1 MFLPKS
7 HKDAPKKYY
16 RGTIMVARGTNE
28 ILETG
33 TKEILMRCQR
43 GTHKVPKIY
52 YRGTKELQVPKRHQR
67 STTEVPMWCQRGT
80 KEVTIKCQRGAKKI
94 LLALFTIIYLYLI
107 NSFSL

>member
-1 MFLPKS
+1 
-7 HKDAPKKYY
+7 
-16 RGTIMVARGTNE
+16 MVARGTNE

-80 KEVTIKCQRGAKKI
+80 KELTIRCQKC
-94 LLALFTIIYLYLI
+94 FTCFVYFYLQVCI
-107 NSFSL
+107 K